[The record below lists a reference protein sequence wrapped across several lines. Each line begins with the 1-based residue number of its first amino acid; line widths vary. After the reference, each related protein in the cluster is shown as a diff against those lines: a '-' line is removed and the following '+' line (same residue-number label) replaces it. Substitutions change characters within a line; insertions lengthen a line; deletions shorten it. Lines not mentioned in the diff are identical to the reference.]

1 MMRTQRILTITGLS
15 LAVLL
20 SVAITSA
27 QAGWHH
33 APVQRVSHAS
43 SGGSCGGSSG
53 GSSGHSH
60 GGLIQN
66 VLSSLHQHHWQKQR
80 VYRGHFSSGGSS
92 GGSVYLPR
100 MSRRLYYAPAAV
112 VPTPAKKAK
121 AAAAPAKKPAAQPA
135 EKPAEDAKPAV
146 APKEKE
152 SAGESDQG
160 KATFNVQVP
169 DDARVFINNLA
180 TKTPGMNRSYVSHGL
195 QTGLRYS
202 YEIRAEV
209 TRNGKLLQETQTVQ
223 LEAGQTRTLDFKVLG
238 KPAAVVTTLILH
250 VPQGAQV
257 TLAGKQLPD
266 GNEIRTFQTRQL
278 MAGETWTDYPI
289 KLTYQLD
296 GQTKQIQ
303 RNVTLKA
310 GNTHEIKLADGATR
324 VVNLR

>member
-1 MMRTQRILTITGLS
+1 MMRTQRILTVTGLS
-15 LAVLL
+15 LAILL

-33 APVQRVSHAS
+33 APVKRVSHAS

-53 GSSGHSH
+53 HSH
-60 GGLIQN
+60 GGLLQN
-66 VLSSLHQHHWQKQR
+66 VLSSLHQHHWQKHQ

-121 AAAAPAKKPAAQPA
+121 ATTDPAKKTAAKKPAA
-135 EKPAEDAKPAV
+135 KPADTPEA
-146 APKEKE
+146 KE
-152 SAGESDQG
+152 SAAEAVQD

-180 TKTPGMNRSYVSHGL
+180 TKTPGMNRRYVSHGL
-195 QTGLRYS
+195 ETGFRYS

-209 TRNGKLLQETQTVQ
+209 TRNGKLIQETQTVQ
-223 LEAGQTRTLDFKVLG
+223 LEAGQTRNLNFKVLE
-238 KPAAVVTTLILH
+238 KPVAVVTTLILH
-250 VPQGAQV
+250 VPQGAHV
-257 TLAGKQLPD
+257 TLAGKALPD
-266 GNEIRTFQTRQL
+266 GNETRTFQTRQL
-278 MAGETWTDYPI
+278 VTGETWTDYPI
-289 KLTYQLD
+289 QVTYQQD
-296 GQTKQIQ
+296 GQTKQLQ

-310 GNTHEIKLADGATR
+310 GNTHEIKLTGDPTR